1 MVNEDPVVGASGA
14 IAITIQ
20 GVAVAG
26 HLIGG
31 YLEKQFANLCIGE
44 RRKAGNGGL
53 RDGENKSHRLSER
66 TRTASENVPS
76 SIFRKWRKKGFPL
89 AWCLF
94 H

>member
-31 YLEKQFANLCIGE
+31 PLSYSFPPIGRNH
-44 RRKAGNGGL
+44 RRQVFVGDVLAKLDRNGG
-53 RDGENKSHRLSER
+53 
-66 TRTASENVPS
+66 V
-76 SIFRKWRKKGFPL
+76 
-89 AWCLF
+89 
-94 H
+94 